1 MQCRPQ
7 LLPAKC
13 RSMIEL
19 WMEREREKMRG
30 NGFSLVEALEDKTA
44 DLRKTLKWGVWSSP
58 EQLDSDSR
66 DYLACICRTKWN
78 RLTGRYT
85 INLSYAWW
93 TCHRANLSKLT
104 ETRSQASWVGD
115 DSGPWWGDH
124 EAVGAHTWSPGS
136 SHWPVTMSQLPRA
149 TGDNNGD

>member
-124 EAVGAHTWSPGS
+124 EGAHLVTRIQSLSSDHVSVTPG
-136 SHWPVTMSQLPRA
+136 HRW
-149 TGDNNGD
+149 